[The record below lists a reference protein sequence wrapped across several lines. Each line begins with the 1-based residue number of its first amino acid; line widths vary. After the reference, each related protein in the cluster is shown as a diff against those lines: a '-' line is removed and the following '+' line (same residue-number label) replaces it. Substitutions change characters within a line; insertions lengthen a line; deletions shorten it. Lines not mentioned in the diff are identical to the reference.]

1 MIAKIISAVLAS
13 MRLVPYKQR
22 VALGGAFFQ
31 YVVSPVSKN
40 KERIL
45 ENVDHVVPELDTVA
59 RARLIAGVPNNMG
72 RTLTE
77 LFFPDGFL
85 KVIDNCPL
93 TGDGY
98 QAFKTAREHG
108 QPVILVA
115 GHIGNYDAIRG
126 KLVREGHPIGSLYK
140 PMKNPYFDREY
151 VETISRIGFPLFPND
166 ANGMGKLKVIDT
178 PMGNIA
184 RALLKAGAKLGVSSR
199 GSGNVNESGRVSDF
213 DIVTVDIVAQPS
225 APDAYPKTIYES
237 LFNMKG
243 GSMIHDIAK
252 DYTHDKTIG
261 AKKHLDKSII
271 DFINELKLR

>member
-1 MIAKIISAVLAS
+1 MRKLYEYMSPEQSQIQLMESNDGKDLYMQGLFIQGDVKNQNGRVYPKDEIKKAV
-13 MRLVPYKQR
+13 
-22 VALGGAFFQ
+22 
-31 YVVSPVSKN
+31 
-40 KERIL
+40 
-45 ENVDHVVPELDTVA
+45 ENVTERLNKGETVMGELDHPEELQINLDRVSH
-59 RARLIAGVPNNMG
+59 II
-72 RTLTE
+72 TE
-77 LFFPDGFL
+77 MM
-85 KVIDNCPL
+85 C
-93 TGDGY
+93 
-98 QAFKTAREHG
+98 
-108 QPVILVA
+108 
-115 GHIGNYDAIRG
+115 
-126 KLVREGHPIGSLYK
+126 
-140 PMKNPYFDREY
+140 
-151 VETISRIGFPLFPND
+151 ND

-213 DIVTVDIVAQPS
+213 YIVTVDIVAQPS

>member
-1 MIAKIISAVLAS
+1 MRKLYEYLSPEQSQIQLMESNDGKDLYMQGLFIQGDVKNQNGRVYPNDEIKKAV
-13 MRLVPYKQR
+13 
-22 VALGGAFFQ
+22 
-31 YVVSPVSKN
+31 
-40 KERIL
+40 
-45 ENVDHVVPELDTVA
+45 ENVTERLNKGETVMGELDHPEELQINLDRVSH
-59 RARLIAGVPNNMG
+59 II
-72 RTLTE
+72 TE
-77 LFFPDGFL
+77 MM
-85 KVIDNCPL
+85 C
-93 TGDGY
+93 
-98 QAFKTAREHG
+98 
-108 QPVILVA
+108 
-115 GHIGNYDAIRG
+115 
-126 KLVREGHPIGSLYK
+126 
-140 PMKNPYFDREY
+140 
-151 VETISRIGFPLFPND
+151 ND

-252 DYTHDKTIG
+252 YYTHDKTIG
-261 AKKHLDKSII
+261 AKNHLDKSII

>member
-1 MIAKIISAVLAS
+1 MESNDGKDLYMQGLFIQGDVKNQNGRVYPKDEIKKAVDNVTE
-13 MRLVPYKQR
+13 RL
-22 VALGGAFFQ
+22 
-31 YVVSPVSKN
+31 N
-40 KERIL
+40 KGET
-45 ENVDHVVPELDTVA
+45 VMGELDNPEELQINIDRVSH
-59 RARLIAGVPNNMG
+59 II
-72 RTLTE
+72 TE
-77 LFFPDGFL
+77 MM
-85 KVIDNCPL
+85 C
-93 TGDGY
+93 
-98 QAFKTAREHG
+98 
-108 QPVILVA
+108 
-115 GHIGNYDAIRG
+115 
-126 KLVREGHPIGSLYK
+126 
-140 PMKNPYFDREY
+140 
-151 VETISRIGFPLFPND
+151 ND